1 MDCSTL
7 YPRIGLPPLLMGADQ
22 LSVACALPAT
32 VERFDG
38 AAAGPNG
45 TTAVVIG
52 VP

>member
-1 MDCSTL
+1 M
-7 YPRIGLPPLLMGADQ
+7 GLPPLFVGTDQ
-22 LSVACALPAT
+22 FNVAWALPAT

-38 AAAGPNG
+38 ADAGPNG